1 MKQME
6 YDMIYMHLYIY
17 LQLNGKWGGHG
28 RSRFITYVHNTELYG
43 IFFLAENTKKI
54 IANVVLLS

>member
-28 RSRFITYVHNTELYG
+28 RLRFITYVHNTELYG
-43 IFFLAENTKKI
+43 IFFLAENTK
-54 IANVVLLS
+54 N